1 MAREAYRSLYG
12 DLTKLKD
19 DSVLKDPAA
28 GTDDDDELFELLL
41 AVSDWVD
48 GYCNRHFYP
57 RVETLLF
64 DGTGSDRLVVP
75 DLVAVGELAETG
87 DCGSGPAGSGPARVW
102 EPTEYRLLPH
112 NAAPLRPWGR
122 PYGAIR
128 SRVERGDGF
137 ASGEGNVRVSGTW
150 GYRMFAEPSGATL
163 AAEAAVGAAQV
174 TVSDGGQ
181 FRVGQTVLLGGGG
194 NATAAEQALVTGID
208 GNALSVSRGLNG
220 STAAGHA
227 SGGGVSILR
236 WPASVERAALI
247 HAARIWTRAADFE
260 PFYVDADVDTDVRL
274 LLEAYRKPS
283 GV

>member
-75 DLVAVGELAETG
+75 DLVAVGELAATG
-87 DCGSGPAGSGPARVW
+87 DGGSGPAKVW
-102 EPTEYRLLPH
+102 DDGEYRLLPH
-112 NAAPLRPWGR
+112 NSAPLRPWGR

-128 SRVERGDGF
+128 SRTERADGF

-181 FRVGQTVLLGGGG
+181 FRVGQTVLLGDDG

-220 STAAGHA
+220 TTAAGHA
-227 SGGGVSILR
+227 SGGAVGILR

-247 HAARIWTRAADFE
+247 QAARIWTRAADFE